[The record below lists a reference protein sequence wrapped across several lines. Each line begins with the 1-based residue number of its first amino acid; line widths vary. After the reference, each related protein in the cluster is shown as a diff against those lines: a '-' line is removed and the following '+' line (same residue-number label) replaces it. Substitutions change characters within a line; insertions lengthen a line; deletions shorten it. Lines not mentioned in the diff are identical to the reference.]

1 MKNLK
6 DIILEFSKYYNMK
19 GICARANVGYSTFR
33 NWKNGQSAM
42 SDTSIKRIYNAMI
55 SLKDE
60 MGEISN
66 STLGGKKWK
75 IFKHFVQ

>member
-19 GICARANVGYSTFR
+19 EICARANVGYSTFR

-66 STLGGKKWK
+66 STLGGKK
-75 IFKHFVQ
+75 